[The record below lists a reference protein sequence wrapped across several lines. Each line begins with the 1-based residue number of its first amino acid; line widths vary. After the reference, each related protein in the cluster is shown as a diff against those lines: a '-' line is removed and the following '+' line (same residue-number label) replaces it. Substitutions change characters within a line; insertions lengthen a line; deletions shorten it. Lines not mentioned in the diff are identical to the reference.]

1 MPVPSIFYLL
11 VADEPSQADE
21 GSEYDSPLAAPPRPT
36 SPFLARYTQSLLR
49 QTLQL
54 MGCKPRQSDKAAQ
67 KVFLIVQQRAALPPG
82 EALSLA
88 GRLHT
93 AAGGHAGVTIS
104 RLEFDQLVM
113 DCLAAANKAQMQP
126 EQRDVQQELG
136 RQALPAIMEQ
146 PQHGQAAAAAVPS
159 AAAAAAATAAAA
171 VDDFRIACT
180 LREQRTSV
188 AVLLCGTSGTGKS
201 TLAALLAARLGI
213 STVVSTDSIRHMMR
227 SFSSESEDPLL
238 WASTYEAG
246 AHLQAARGA
255 ALAQAAA
262 QLARAPSQRQQQ
274 QQGGEQQ
281 QQVPEA
287 GPPSQ
292 VPYLQ
297 LLAGGAAASASDPR
311 KAAILG
317 YKAQSARVLEHVDRL
332 LTGCEARRQ
341 SIVVEGVHLSLS
353 MVVRMMQRHPSVVP
367 FLVHISNDAKHMER
381 FAVRSKVMTLRPDG
395 NRYVKYFRNIRAIQ
409 DYLVKSADK
418 HAIPKVDNT
427 NVDRSVATIHTT
439 VLGCLRRAARGESM
453 LAGTSLSCKL
463 VLEEYLRCQ
472 SATWSSSDMLDLIRR
487 KSAAGHP
494 PSPSEAASST
504 REATTP
510 RGTGSQV
517 AAEEQLWLGSWQ
529 GATAPAARRGMAHDE
544 GDHRSFFGSDSQ
556 SSSGTPSGTTSCS
569 CSDTSS
575 GSEYG
580 EEEQEEPKAAA
591 HVYSNGSFPGSRG
604 AGTQPCES
612 PGRGSG
618 SNSLLAGAQQQGGT
632 DVLGSQDLPPR
643 RPRHRE
649 RRHWRGQRYSG
660 SPSEEIP
667 SGLGRQVLR
676 RRSEVGSVLE
686 PEPHSDT
693 EDVELASA
701 VLVPQ

>member
-11 VADEPSQADE
+11 VADEPNQADE

-262 QLARAPSQRQQQ
+262 QLARAPSQRKQQ

-297 LLAGGAAASASDPR
+297 LLAGGAGASPSDPR

-317 YKAQSARVLEHVDRL
+317 YKAQSACVLEHVDRL

-341 SIVVEGVHLSLS
+341 SIVVEGVHLSL
-353 MVVRMMQRHPSVVP
+353 R
-367 FLVHISNDAKHMER
+367 
-381 FAVRSKVMTLRPDG
+381 
-395 NRYVKYFRNIRAIQ
+395 
-409 DYLVKSADK
+409 
-418 HAIPKVDNT
+418 
-427 NVDRSVATIHTT
+427 
-439 VLGCLRRAARGESM
+439 
-453 LAGTSLSCKL
+453 
-463 VLEEYLRCQ
+463 
-472 SATWSSSDMLDLIRR
+472 
-487 KSAAGHP
+487 
-494 PSPSEAASST
+494 
-504 REATTP
+504 
-510 RGTGSQV
+510 
-517 AAEEQLWLGSWQ
+517 
-529 GATAPAARRGMAHDE
+529 
-544 GDHRSFFGSDSQ
+544 
-556 SSSGTPSGTTSCS
+556 
-569 CSDTSS
+569 
-575 GSEYG
+575 
-580 EEEQEEPKAAA
+580 
-591 HVYSNGSFPGSRG
+591 
-604 AGTQPCES
+604 
-612 PGRGSG
+612 
-618 SNSLLAGAQQQGGT
+618 
-632 DVLGSQDLPPR
+632 
-643 RPRHRE
+643 
-649 RRHWRGQRYSG
+649 
-660 SPSEEIP
+660 
-667 SGLGRQVLR
+667 
-676 RRSEVGSVLE
+676 
-686 PEPHSDT
+686 
-693 EDVELASA
+693 
-701 VLVPQ
+701 